1 MVATPPY
8 PNYKVLLFW
17 ICVLFFLS
25 SESLLCQAQVKKF
38 HGYVFSGVAAGS
50 GFTDPIVGGGAE
62 VLIGGGFGIAADSAV
77 YIGEGGDAHLVT
89 LLFGA
94 IYMFHPEHQTVPFVR
109 AGVAGYALTDGAGG
123 GHFGG
128 GVNHWFSEHLGL
140 RVEANALVGDINSGE
155 IRFGLLIQ

>member
-1 MVATPPY
+1 MVATSPF

-17 ICVLFFLS
+17 ICALFFLF

-38 HGYVFSGVAAGS
+38 HGYVFSGIAGGA

-62 VLIGGGFGIAADSAV
+62 VLIGGGFGIAADGVV
-77 YIGEGGDAHLVT
+77 YIGDGGDAQLVAF
-89 LLFGA
+89 LLGA
-94 IYMFHPEHQTVPFVR
+94 VYMFHPERQTVPFVR
-109 AGVAGYALTDGAGG
+109 AGVVGYALTDGAGG
-123 GHFGG
+123 GHFGT

-140 RVEANALVGDINSGE
+140 RVEANALVGDINLGE

>member
-1 MVATPPY
+1 M
-8 PNYKVLLFW
+8 
-17 ICVLFFLS
+17 
-25 SESLLCQAQVKKF
+25 
-38 HGYVFSGVAAGS
+38 
-50 GFTDPIVGGGAE
+50 GGGAE
-62 VLIGGGFGIAADSAV
+62 VLIGGGFGIAADGAV
-77 YIGEGGDAHLVT
+77 YIGDRGDASLVT
-89 LLFGA
+89 FQIGA
-94 IYMFHPEHQTVPFVR
+94 IYMFHPERQTVPFVR